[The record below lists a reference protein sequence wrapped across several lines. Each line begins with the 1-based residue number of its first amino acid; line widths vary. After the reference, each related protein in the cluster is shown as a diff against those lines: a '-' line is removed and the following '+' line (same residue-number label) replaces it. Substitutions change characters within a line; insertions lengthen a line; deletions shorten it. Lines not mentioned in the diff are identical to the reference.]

1 MNAIERTGS
10 NSARSNTAIGRAQSR
25 RALGQL
31 VRPARNRLI
40 VIVVLVM
47 AGAACELLPPLLI
60 RSVVDDHLAIGER
73 SGLLNLAFLY
83 LAVVAFAQGLGF
95 AYGYLSAGVAQ
106 DILCRLRITLFEHLQ
121 RLPTS
126 YFDRTPIGDSISRC
140 TADIDTLDTLFTGGV
155 ANLVANLSRLLTIT
169 IAMITLSPRL
179 SLISAITLPPLLL
192 VTRYFQVRI
201 RAAERTSRRAVAEMN
216 GHLHETLQGVEV
228 IQAYRREL
236 SFVQR
241 FRRILQGALRV
252 SNRSTVYGSVYSPVT
267 ALLTSCAIA
276 LLLWAGTRHLPAT
289 VSPSEVQGV
298 MSVVGSSIGFIG
310 FSNGVSIGT
319 LIAFALLLQR
329 FFGPLTALGDE
340 WQSVQGALSGAERI
354 FEVLA
359 LPVDQPPSLPSQASQ
374 VFQPSA
380 GSKSPRGEPAGGIFC
395 EGVVFGYASGA
406 AVLHGVNLRVAPGE
420 HVALVGRTGAGK
432 SSIVNLLAGL
442 YDPWQGCVRVAGYD
456 PRTLGDDHKNRVIG
470 MVPQSS
476 QLFSGTV
483 LQNLTFSDDKIPL
496 STVVAAAAISGAD
509 AFIRDLPDG
518 YQTLLRS
525 TGGGLGVQLS
535 AGQQQ
540 LLTLTRALVS
550 CPAVLL
556 FDEATA
562 SADSAS
568 ETALRDALRSTVL
581 KSGTAILSIAHR
593 LATARHAD
601 RVVVIDH
608 GVIVEVGTPG
618 ELIAGGG
625 PFATMLEL
633 ESAGWDWQA

>member
-1 MNAIERTGS
+1 MNAIDR
-10 NSARSNTAIGRAQSR
+10 AASNTAAGRARSR
-25 RALGQL
+25 RALVQL

-83 LAVVAFAQGLGF
+83 LAAVVFAQGLSF

-106 DILCRLRITLFEHLQ
+106 DILCRLRIKLFEHLQ

-140 TADIDTLDTLFTGGV
+140 TADVDTLDTLFTGGI

-179 SLISAITLPPLLL
+179 SLVSAITLPPLLL

-201 RAAERTSRRAVAEMN
+201 RAAERVSRRAVAEMN
-216 GHLHETLQGVEV
+216 GQLHETLQGVEV

-289 VSPSEVQGV
+289 VSPSEVRGV
-298 MSVVGSSIGFIG
+298 ISTVGSSLGFIG
-310 FSNGVSIGT
+310 FSTGVSIGT

-359 LPVDQPPSLPSQASQ
+359 LPIDKPPSSQP
-374 VFQPSA
+374 FQ
-380 GSKSPRGEPAGGIFC
+380 SPRDDPAGGIFC

-406 AVLHGVNLRVAPGE
+406 TVLHGVDLRVAPGE

-442 YDPWQGCVRVAGYD
+442 YNPWQGCVRVAGYD
-456 PRTLGDDHKNRVIG
+456 PRNLGDDHKNRVIG
-470 MVPQSS
+470 IVPQSS

-483 LQNLTFSDDKIPL
+483 LQNLTFNDDNILP
-496 STVVAAAAISGAD
+496 STVISAAAISGAD

-525 TGGGLGVQLS
+525 AGGGSGVQFS

-540 LLTLTRALVS
+540 LLSLTRALVS

-556 FDEATA
+556 FDEAT
-562 SADSAS
+562 SFIDSAS
-568 ETALRDALRSTVL
+568 ETALRDALRATVL
-581 KSGTAILSIAHR
+581 KSGTAVLSIAHR

-608 GVIVEVGTPG
+608 GVIVEVGTPA
-618 ELIAGGG
+618 ELIARGG

-633 ESAGWDWQA
+633 EAAGWDWQA